1 MASEQSICKS
11 PELSL
16 EQVCLK
22 LEQYRRRSESPVACR
37 KTVQTIPSESSLW
50 DHKTVNK
57 IRTCGSIP
65 SKSGVGKP
73 SLGDERHFSK
83 SKTSSNN
90 NVLSY
95 ELALWTKNSSIMQ
108 RRASLLK
115 ERMEADPCSLSAAA
129 TCPSSLDPSPVRN
142 LVHSR
147 SCTGLEHI
155 DRYAKEDSTTASF
168 CRNNNSTCLPRHASH
183 PVLSSLDANN
193 SQHVE
198 ERPMSLPPRNR
209 SYKVMT
215 TVASIRKVPTSS
227 LVHSRS
233 CTGLADMD
241 RYAKEDSATA
251 SFRRNNQS
259 TCLPRHGSHSV
270 LSSLD
275 SQHVKER
282 QTSSPARNRS
292 YKVMTTVA
300 SIRKV
305 PTSSKRGHTPDSVA
319 ADNTD
324 RFLRS
329 KLARSGCSL
338 NDDEVQCSVFRVGML
353 LMLVTISSWIAFLHL
368 L

>member
-1 MASEQSICKS
+1 MATQKTICKS

-16 EQVCLK
+16 EQVCIK
-22 LEQYRRRSESPVACR
+22 LEEYRRRSESPVCR
-37 KTVQTIPSESSLW
+37 KTVQTIPSESSLH
-50 DHKTVNK
+50 DHKTVQK
-57 IRTCGSIP
+57 IRTCGSLP
-65 SKSGVGKP
+65 SKAGVP

-83 SKTSSNN
+83 ARTSCNN
-90 NVLSY
+90 NAFAY

-147 SCTGLEHI
+147 SCTGLEDT
-155 DRYAKEDSTTASF
+155 DRYATGHSTTASF
-168 CRNNNSTCLPRHASH
+168 SRNNKPTCLPRHASN
-183 PVLSSLDANN
+183 PVLSSLDANI
-193 SQHVE
+193 SPHVKE
-198 ERPMSLPPRNR
+198 MPTSLPPGNL

-215 TVASIRKVPTSS
+215 TLASIRKVPTSS

-233 CTGLADMD
+233 CTGLDDID
-241 RYAKEDSATA
+241 RYATEHSTTA
-251 SFRRNNQS
+251 SFRRNNKP

-270 LSSLD
+270 LSSLVANN

-282 QTSSPARNRS
+282 QASLPPGNRS
-292 YKVMTTVA
+292 YKATTTVA

-305 PTSSKRGHTPDSVA
+305 PTSSTRGYTQDSDA
-319 ADNTD
+319 TDNTD

-329 KLARSGCSL
+329 KCARSGCSV
-338 NDDEVQCSVFRVGML
+338 NGEEVQCSVFTVGML
-353 LMLVTISSWIAFLHL
+353 LMSVTISSWIAFLYL